1 MVSSKKPKEKEGRC
15 FCPYCDEEL
24 LTSPAPYCQ
33 PCQVELRYCLKCN
46 IVVERTAKVC
56 PQCGQTLE

>member
-1 MVSSKKPKEKEGRC
+1 MKKSEKPEKIRC
-15 FCPYCDEEL
+15 FCPYCEEEIA
-24 LTSPAPYCQ
+24 SDPPPFCQ

-46 IVVERTAKVC
+46 VAVEREAKVC